1 MQIMTGNSSGPTSQV
16 AAIIK
21 TQRSHAELTWQGM
34 EKIQMLKHLFEFTKS
49 LEDHQ
54 QGHNVK
60 QKEGCHHLGVVLTPS
75 SVHFQADS
83 DMR

>member
-1 MQIMTGNSSGPTSQV
+1 MDLQV
-16 AAIIK
+16 KWQQLLKLK
-21 TQRSHAELTWQGM
+21 TTELTWQGM
-34 EKIQMLKHLFEFTKS
+34 GEKIQMLKHLFEFTKS